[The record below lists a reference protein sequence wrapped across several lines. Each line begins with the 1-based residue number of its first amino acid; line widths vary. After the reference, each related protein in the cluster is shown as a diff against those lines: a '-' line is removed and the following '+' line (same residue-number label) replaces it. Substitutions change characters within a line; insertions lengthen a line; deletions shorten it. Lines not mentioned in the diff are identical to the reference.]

1 MDCLFG
7 YVSPQSKL
15 QDIIQYGFSVHRVCS
30 LQNCSNGLH
39 VTCRLRATRDR
50 HYMTLSKPEIYSLL
64 LPLEPTSTSAS
75 HRPDMMSALSNLWT
89 MHKMLSRDAQFS
101 RHVVSLRRP
110 RCPTA
115 YDLVLGQR
123 RSPSSVVDL
132 GVLVVGGRVR
142 KSAERCSRAISAIRS
157 PSSRTNRPRTNTKNT
172 QIEGKGCTSSSVS

>member
-1 MDCLFG
+1 MLLTIRYYYFCTVEIGTNTVPTLRGLPKARFETAVPRTVLSEYECL
-7 YVSPQSKL
+7 S
-15 QDIIQYGFSVHRVCS
+15 
-30 LQNCSNGLH
+30 
-39 VTCRLRATRDR
+39 
-50 HYMTLSKPEIYSLL
+50 
-64 LPLEPTSTSAS
+64 
-75 HRPDMMSALSNLWT
+75 PDMMSASSNLWT
-89 MHKMLSRDAQFS
+89 MHKMLSRDAQFT

-110 RCPTA
+110 RCLTA

-157 PSSRTNRPRTNTKNT
+157 PSPRTNRPRTNTKNT